1 MAKKAIITGI
11 NGQDGSY
18 LAELL
23 LDKGYKVY
31 GIIRRSSIESTD
43 KTRNIEHIIDK
54 VHLSTCSLENSLA
67 VYKLFASIQPDE
79 CYHLAATSFV
89 SYSLEDALSIMMNN
103 FTATHN
109 ILLSVIEACPK
120 CRVYFAGSS
129 EIFGDVN
136 VSPQNEKTSY
146 NPRSVYGIS
155 KLSSHQ
161 LIKNYRKQ
169 YGIYAC
175 TGFTYNHE
183 SPRRGCAF
191 VTRKITSAAASIA
204 LERASY
210 IDLGNIDAARDWG
223 YAPEYVRAMQLMLNA
238 EIPKD
243 YVIATGKLHTV
254 RELLETAF
262 NVVGLDYRNHIRIKK
277 EFIRPAEEVA
287 LVGDST
293 EIYKDLGWKARAK
306 FEEIIQEMVENDLR
320 ILRMEQNKA

>member
-23 LDKGYKVY
+23 LDKGYEVY

-89 SYSLEDALSIMMNN
+89 SYSLEDDLSIMMNN

-183 SPRRGCAF
+183 SPRRGRAF

-243 YVIATGKLHTV
+243 YVIATGELHTV

-293 EIYKDLGWKARAK
+293 EIYKDLGWKARTK
-306 FEEIIQEMVENDLR
+306 FEDIIQEMVENDLR
-320 ILRMEQNKA
+320 LLKMEQNKA

>member
-1 MAKKAIITGI
+1 M
-11 NGQDGSY
+11 
-18 LAELL
+18 
-23 LDKGYKVY
+23 
-31 GIIRRSSIESTD
+31 
-43 KTRNIEHIIDK
+43 
-54 VHLSTCSLENSLA
+54 STCSLENSLA

-89 SYSLEDALSIMMNN
+89 SYSLEDDLSIMMNN

-254 RELLETAF
+254 RAVSYTHLTLPT
-262 NVVGLDYRNHIRIKK
+262 N
-277 EFIRPAEEVA
+277 
-287 LVGDST
+287 
-293 EIYKDLGWKARAK
+293 
-306 FEEIIQEMVENDLR
+306 
-320 ILRMEQNKA
+320 